1 MAGII
6 IQVIPAKVGIKVLK
20 MVIKKLDTR
29 LRWYDN
35 IFYMSVNLAERIL
48 PLPWWERAGER
59 GNRFSSERQLGVPRS
74 ELFSTF
80 EQGVS

>member
-29 LRWYDN
+29 LRGYDN
-35 IFYMSVNLAERIL
+35 NLCVSQSCRTSKYWYRVSI
-48 PLPWWERAGER
+48 
-59 GNRFSSERQLGVPRS
+59 VPVKFPS
-74 ELFSTF
+74 
-80 EQGVS
+80 

>member
-29 LRWYDN
+29 LRGYDN
-35 IFYMSVNLAERIL
+35 NLC
-48 PLPWWERAGER
+48 
-59 GNRFSSERQLGVPRS
+59 
-74 ELFSTF
+74 
-80 EQGVS
+80 VSQSCRTSKYWYRV